1 MTSWN
6 LRWSSRAPERCLELA
21 AEQGIFCPE
30 RVLTCGEDASLGRLA
45 GDLMRS
51 NIWFFIWD

>member
-1 MTSWN
+1 MN
-6 LRWSSRAPERCLELA
+6 EEKKKVLPCIALCEGDIHP
-21 AEQGIFCPE
+21 